1 MLSRPLL
8 NAAADESYADSAAD
22 DADDAEA
29 AASAV
34 TANALPPPVA
44 PDVGGPGG
52 DFIIMAW
59 VIALL
64 AAPIALMLVVLSGKQ
79 HFAARRFYRE
89 YGYGRLTSP

>member
-44 PDVGGPGG
+44 PDIGGPGG

-64 AAPIALMLVVLSGKQ
+64 AAPIALMLVVLPVSSILP
-79 HFAARRFYRE
+79 RE
-89 YGYGRLTSP
+89 GFIGNMGMEG